1 MDALKD
7 LDLQAAKSPTARI
20 ASEFVLVAARR
31 VQRAAR
37 HRREAGM
44 SPIQKI
50 LPAFWLA
57 GRAKLVALRAP
68 ANDND
73 PKGPPPAAAA
83 RVSNRAIMTRG
94 ENAAL

>member
-1 MDALKD
+1 
-7 LDLQAAKSPTARI
+7 
-20 ASEFVLVAARR
+20 
-31 VQRAAR
+31 
-37 HRREAGM
+37 M

-57 GRAKLVALRAP
+57 GTARLVALRAP

-73 PKGPPPAAAA
+73 PKRPPPVAAA
-83 RVSNRAIMTRG
+83 RISNRAIMTRG